1 MAKDINI
8 KAPIV
13 NGDWNVAFSD
23 EQHVEHIL
31 MAAPGHFKNAPLIGV
46 NMMQYIN
53 SSLSPKTVSELERK
67 ILLNLEADGAKQPFA
82 SVDPTTQTIKANGT
96 Y

>member
-1 MAKDINI
+1 MAKDINL

-13 NGDWNVAFSD
+13 NGDWNVSFSD
-23 EQHVEHIL
+23 EQHIEHVL

-46 NMMQYIN
+46 NMTDYIN
-53 SSLSPKTVSELERK
+53 STLSPTTVAELEKK
-67 ILLNLEADGAKQPFA
+67 IRLNLEADGAKNISV
-82 SVDPTTQTIKANGT
+82 SVDPATSTINTHGV

>member
-13 NGDWNVAFSD
+13 NGDWNVGFSD
-23 EQHVEHIL
+23 EQHIEHIL
-31 MAAPGHFKNAPLIGV
+31 MAAPGHFKNAPLLGV
-46 NMMQYIN
+46 NMIEYIN
-53 SSLSPKTVSELERK
+53 STLSPVTVAELEKK
-67 ILLNLEADGAKQPFA
+67 IRLNIESDEAKNILVSIDAQTA
-82 SVDPTTQTIKANGT
+82 TIKANGT